1 MSPRQ
6 HHCREL
12 HNSERPTQAI
22 SARGAAR
29 GIINIIHVSPIAGVM
44 DPIDLITMTG
54 RFITRRR
61 RSCRSTSA
69 TASGRGGEPDFD
81 RGKIS
86 NGASG
91 CTLLLLV
98 TRALR
103 RDFCY
108 IGTALI

>member
-6 HHCREL
+6 HHCREPY
-12 HNSERPTQAI
+12 NSERPTQAI

-29 GIINIIHVSPIAGVM
+29 GIINIIHVSPIAGVTGR
-44 DPIDLITMTG
+44 IDLITMTG

-69 TASGRGGEPDFD
+69 TASGRGGEPDT
-81 RGKIS
+81 IT

-103 RDFCY
+103 RDFCC

>member
-1 MSPRQ
+1 M
-6 HHCREL
+6 
-12 HNSERPTQAI
+12 
-22 SARGAAR
+22 
-29 GIINIIHVSPIAGVM
+29 IHVSPIAGVT

-69 TASGRGGEPDFD
+69 TALGRGGEPST
-81 RGKIS
+81 IT